1 MSIKLTAKAWETNQ
15 SGNDLLVLLALCDF
29 SNDEGISFPSLKTL
43 SSKAKVGKSTLA
55 YILKAYEDI
64 GVITRERRT
73 RDNKSNTSTLYKIN
87 HLDIDIEAYKKAYQK
102 ARNYTAA
109 NEETPHCG
117 QGINDTIVD
126 KGSHIVDKGSHIV
139 DKGSHIVDKGS
150 ANCGQLEPSSINHQ
164 VINQEER
171 RENNSKLTN
180 AKKETAPLSF
190 SKNENIESE
199 INPKE
204 IIEAYRN
211 QISNKHSDIEEQS
224 SFNEMTRHRKEFKQS
239 PAGIENY
246 AKYLKQIL
254 TGIEN
259 YAKYLKQSNKKPEKL
274 FFFIRNKIY
283 LDYQVEVIET
293 KTPAPKTNGYQ
304 SKADKTKAFIENY
317 YARKSK
323 YSVNKDVS
331 VIDAEVM

>member
-29 SNDEGISFPSLKTL
+29 SNDEGMSFPSLKTL

-73 RDNKSNTSTLYKIN
+73 SDNKSNTSTLYKIN

-117 QGINDTIVD
+117 QGTNDTNVD
-126 KGSHIVDKGSHIV
+126 KGSHIE
-139 DKGSHIVDKGS
+139 DKGS

-190 SKNENIESE
+190 SKNENVKSE

-211 QISNKHSDIEEQS
+211 QISNKHSDIQEPT
-224 SFNEMTRHRKEFKQS
+224 SFNIITQHSNEF
-239 PAGIENY
+239 
-246 AKYLKQIL
+246 KQIL
-254 TGIEN
+254 TGIMN
-259 YAKYLKQSNKKPEKL
+259 YGKSLKHSNKKPEKL

-283 LDYQVEVIET
+283 LDYQVETVEQQDINHGI
-293 KTPAPKTNGYQ
+293 KSSGPYQ
-304 SKADKTKAFIENY
+304 SKADRTKNFMNNY
-317 YARKSK
+317 YARKAKALESD
-323 YSVNKDVS
+323 NQI
-331 VIDAEVM
+331 IDAEVIS

>member
-1 MSIKLTAKAWETNQ
+1 MSIKLTAKAWETSQ

-29 SNDEGISFPSLKTL
+29 SNDEGMSFPSLKTL
-43 SSKAKVGKSTLA
+43 CNKAKVGKSTLA

-102 ARNYTAA
+102 ARNYTAT

-117 QGINDTIVD
+117 QGTNYTN
-126 KGSHIVDKGSHIV
+126 V

-171 RENNSKLTN
+171 RESNSKFTN
-180 AKKETAPLSF
+180 AKKETAPLSL
-190 SKNENIESE
+190 SENENVKSE

-211 QISNKHSDIEEQS
+211 QISNKHSDIQEPT
-224 SFNEMTRHRKEFKQS
+224 SFNAIAQHSNEF
-239 PAGIENY
+239 
-246 AKYLKQIL
+246 KQIL

-283 LDYQVEVIET
+283 LDYQVEVVET
-293 KTPAPKTNGYQ
+293 KTPTQKTNGYQ

-323 YSVNKDVS
+323 ALNNEDTEIVEVE
-331 VIDAEVM
+331 VIS

>member
-29 SNDEGISFPSLKTL
+29 SNDEGLSYPSLKTL
-43 SSKAKVGKSTLA
+43 SNKAKVSKTTLS
-55 YILKAYEDI
+55 YILRAYEEI

-73 RDNKSNTSTLYKIN
+73 RDNKSDTSTLYKIN
-87 HLDIDIEAYKKAYQK
+87 HLDIDANAYQKAYQK
-102 ARNYTAA
+102 ARNYTAKSD
-109 NEETPHCG
+109 ESSQCEHPTK
-117 QGINDTIVD
+117 DKIVNT
-126 KGSHIVDKGSHIV
+126 GSEIVNTL
-139 DKGSHIVDKGS
+139 S
-150 ANCGQLEPSSINHQ
+150 ANCEHLEPSSINHQ
-164 VINQEER
+164 DINQEK

-190 SKNENIESE
+190 SKNENVKSE

-211 QISNKHSDIEEQS
+211 QISSKYSDIQEPT
-224 SFNEMTRHRKEFKQS
+224 SFNAIAQHSNEF
-239 PAGIENY
+239 
-246 AKYLKQIL
+246 KQIL

-283 LDYQVEVIET
+283 LDYQVETVEQQNIDPGI
-293 KTPAPKTNGYQ
+293 KSSGPYQ
-304 SKADKTKAFIENY
+304 SKADRTKNFMNNY
-317 YARKSK
+317 YARKAKALESD
-323 YSVNKDVS
+323 NQI
-331 VIDAEVM
+331 IDAEVIS

>member
-29 SNDEGISFPSLKTL
+29 SNDEGLSYPSLKTL

-87 HLDIDIEAYKKAYQK
+87 HLDIDIEAYKRAYQK

-117 QGINDTIVD
+117 QGTNDT
-126 KGSHIVDKGSHIV
+126 IV

-164 VINQEER
+164 VINQKER
-171 RENNSKLTN
+171 RE
-180 AKKETAPLSF
+180 KKETAPLSF
-190 SKNENIESE
+190 SKNETKLE

-204 IIEAYRN
+204 IIEAYRDN
-211 QISNKHSDIEEQS
+211 ISNKHSDIQEPT
-224 SFNEMTRHRKEFKQS
+224 SFNAITQHSNEF
-239 PAGIENY
+239 
-246 AKYLKQIL
+246 KQIL

-274 FFFIRNKIY
+274 FFFIRHKIY
-283 LDYQVEVIET
+283 LDYQVEVIEAR
-293 KTPAPKTNGYQ
+293 TPAPKTNGFQ

-323 YSVNKDVS
+323 ALNSEDTEIVEVE
-331 VIDAEVM
+331 VIS

>member
-43 SSKAKVGKSTLA
+43 CNKAKVGKSTLA

-117 QGINDTIVD
+117 QGTNDTN
-126 KGSHIVDKGSHIV
+126 V

-164 VINQEER
+164 VINQEK
-171 RENNSKLTN
+171 RENNSKFTN

-190 SKNENIESE
+190 SKNENIKSE
-199 INPKE
+199 INPRE

-211 QISNKHSDIEEQS
+211 QISNKHSDIQEPT
-224 SFNEMTRHRKEFKQS
+224 SFNAIAQHSNEFKR
-239 PAGIENY
+239 
-246 AKYLKQIL
+246 IL

-259 YAKYLKQSNKKPEKL
+259 YGKYLKHSNKKPEKL

-293 KTPAPKTNGYQ
+293 KTSTPKTNGYQ
-304 SKADKTKAFIENY
+304 NKADKTKAFIENY

-323 YSVNKDVS
+323 ALNNEDTEIVEVE
-331 VIDAEVM
+331 VIS

>member
-1 MSIKLTAKAWETNQ
+1 MSIKLIAKAWETNQ

-29 SNDEGISFPSLKTL
+29 SNDEGVSFPSLKTL
-43 SSKAKVGKSTLA
+43 CNKAKVGKSTLA

-102 ARNYTAA
+102 ARNYNAT

-117 QGINDTIVD
+117 QGKNDIN
-126 KGSHIVDKGSHIV
+126 V

-171 RENNSKLTN
+171 RENNSNLTN

-190 SKNENIESE
+190 SKNENVKSE

-204 IIEAYRN
+204 IIETYRN
-211 QISNKHSDIEEQS
+211 QISNKHSDIQEPT
-224 SFNEMTRHRKEFKQS
+224 SFNIITQHSNEF
-239 PAGIENY
+239 
-246 AKYLKQIL
+246 KQIL
-254 TGIEN
+254 TGIMN
-259 YAKYLKQSNKKPEKL
+259 YGKSLKHSNKKPEKL

-283 LDYQVEVIET
+283 LDYQVETVEQQDINPGI
-293 KTPAPKTNGYQ
+293 KSSGPYQ
-304 SKADKTKAFIENY
+304 SKADRTKNFMNNY
-317 YARKSK
+317 YARKAKALESD
-323 YSVNKDVS
+323 NQI
-331 VIDAEVM
+331 IDAEVIS

>member
-29 SNDEGISFPSLKTL
+29 SNDEGMSFPSLKTL

-87 HLDIDIEAYKKAYQK
+87 HLDIDANEYQKAYQK

-117 QGINDTIVD
+117 QGINDTN
-126 KGSHIVDKGSHIV
+126 
-139 DKGSHIVDKGS
+139 VDKGS
-150 ANCGQLEPSSINHQ
+150 ANCGQLEPSILNRQ
-164 VINQEER
+164 VINQKER
-171 RENNSKLTN
+171 RENNITN

-190 SKNENIESE
+190 SKNENIKSE

-204 IIEAYRN
+204 IIEAYRDN
-211 QISNKHSDIEEQS
+211 ISNKHSDIEEPS
-224 SFNEMTRHRKEFKQS
+224 SFNEITKHKGEFEKILI
-239 PAGIENY
+239 GIENY
-246 AKYLKQIL
+246 AKYLKQ
-254 TGIEN
+254 GNEK
-259 YAKYLKQSNKKPEKL
+259 AEKL
-274 FFFIRNKIY
+274 FFFVRYKIY

-293 KTPAPKTNGYQ
+293 KTPAPKTNGFQ

-331 VIDAEVM
+331 VIDAEVIS

>member
-29 SNDEGISFPSLKTL
+29 SNDEGVSFPSLKTL
-43 SSKAKVGKSTLA
+43 SSKAKVSKTTLS
-55 YILKAYEDI
+55 YILRAYEDI

-73 RDNKSNTSTLYKIN
+73 RDNKSDTSTLYKIN
-87 HLDIDIEAYKKAYQK
+87 HLNIDANAYQKAYQK
-102 ARNYTAA
+102 ARNY
-109 NEETPHCG
+109 
-117 QGINDTIVD
+117 ISKNDESPQCEHPTKDKIVNT
-126 KGSHIVDKGSHIV
+126 GSEIVNTLT
-139 DKGSHIVDKGS
+139 
-150 ANCGQLEPSSINHQ
+150 ANCEHLEPSSINHQ

-171 RENNSKLTN
+171 RENNSNLTN

-190 SKNENIESE
+190 SKNENVKSE

-211 QISNKHSDIEEQS
+211 QISNKHSDIQEPT
-224 SFNEMTRHRKEFKQS
+224 SFNIITQHSNEF
-239 PAGIENY
+239 
-246 AKYLKQIL
+246 KQIL

-274 FFFIRNKIY
+274 FFFIRYEIY
-283 LDYQVEVIET
+283 LDYQVEVVET
-293 KTPAPKTNGYQ
+293 KTQIPKTNGYQ
-304 SKADKTKAFIENY
+304 SKAEKTKAFIENY

-323 YSVNKDVS
+323 PLNNEDTEIVEVE
-331 VIDAEVM
+331 VIS

>member
-29 SNDEGISFPSLKTL
+29 SNDEGVSFPSLKTL
-43 SSKAKVGKSTLA
+43 SSKAKVSKTTLS
-55 YILKAYEDI
+55 YILRAYEDI

-73 RDNKSNTSTLYKIN
+73 RDNKSDTSTLYQIN
-87 HLDIDIEAYKKAYQK
+87 HLNIDAKAYQKAYQK
-102 ARNYTAA
+102 ARKYIAKN
-109 NEETPHCG
+109 NESPQCEHPTK
-117 QGINDTIVD
+117 DKIVNT
-126 KGSHIVDKGSHIV
+126 GSEIVNTLT
-139 DKGSHIVDKGS
+139 
-150 ANCGQLEPSSINHQ
+150 ANCEHLEPSSINHQ

-171 RENNSKLTN
+171 RESNSNLTN

-190 SKNENIESE
+190 SKNENTKSE
-199 INPKE
+199 INPKK

-211 QISNKHSDIEEQS
+211 QISNKHSDIQEPA
-224 SFNEMTRHRKEFKQS
+224 SFNIITQHSNEF
-239 PAGIENY
+239 
-246 AKYLKQIL
+246 KQIL

-274 FFFIRNKIY
+274 FFFVRNKIY

-304 SKADKTKAFIENY
+304 SKAEKTKAFIEDY
-317 YARKSK
+317 YKRKAEAAQNNSA
-323 YSVNKDVS
+323 DI
-331 VIDAEVM
+331 IDGEVM

>member
-29 SNDEGISFPSLKTL
+29 SNDEGVSFPSLKTL
-43 SSKAKVGKSTLA
+43 SSKAKVSKTTLS
-55 YILKAYEDI
+55 YILRAYEDI

-73 RDNKSNTSTLYKIN
+73 RDNKSDTSTLYKIN
-87 HLDIDIEAYKKAYQK
+87 HLNIDANAYQKAYQK
-102 ARNYTAA
+102 ARNY
-109 NEETPHCG
+109 
-117 QGINDTIVD
+117 ISKNDESPQCEHPTKDKIVNT
-126 KGSHIVDKGSHIV
+126 GSEIVNTLT
-139 DKGSHIVDKGS
+139 
-150 ANCGQLEPSSINHQ
+150 ANCEHLEPSSINHQ

-190 SKNENIESE
+190 SKNENVKSE

-211 QISNKHSDIEEQS
+211 QISNKHSDIQEPT
-224 SFNEMTRHRKEFKQS
+224 SFNIITQHSNEF
-239 PAGIENY
+239 
-246 AKYLKQIL
+246 KQIL

-259 YAKYLKQSNKKPEKL
+259 YGKSLKHSNKKPEKL

-283 LDYQVEVIET
+283 LDYQVETVEQQDINPGI
-293 KTPAPKTNGYQ
+293 KSSGPYQ
-304 SKADKTKAFIENY
+304 SKADRTKNFMNNY
-317 YARKSK
+317 YARKAKALESD
-323 YSVNKDVS
+323 NQI
-331 VIDAEVM
+331 IDAEVIS